1 MNEKLSLTEL
11 QLLIRDSLY
20 TSLPGFFWVFAEI
33 AEAKENFSGHCYLE
47 LIEKHPDET
56 NVSARV
62 RAVIWN
68 NRYRLVKSSFE
79 SITGERL
86 REGLKILFRAK
97 IEYHEVYGLSL
108 IITDIDPAFTVGEM
122 ALRRRQI
129 LLKLEEDGVIS
140 MNRELELSPAPKRI
154 AVISSKNAAGYNDFI
169 KHLNSNIYGY
179 VFHTALFDAVMQGQE
194 TEESIISAL
203 NRISEYAGLFDAVAI
218 IRGGGSQSDL
228 SWFDNYNIAY
238 HITQF
243 PLPVLTGIGHE
254 KDLTVTDIVA
264 FHALK
269 TPTAVADYLIER
281 MVSAE
286 SILEELGNEI
296 SSLASEIIDDKKELI
311 GSWRLRLL
319 PVAGMMLSSERK
331 RLSALTV
338 KMTLSGRKL
347 LNGFMIT
354 LSDYMKGLRTNT
366 GVFLKRNQAD
376 LSGSAEIIKINS
388 RNVLMKAVQTLEYQ
402 HNKLSVLDPLNV
414 LKRGFTL
421 TVKDGEIIK
430 SVEMVNT
437 GDKVTTIFRDGSVT
451 SRVEDRKIKQ

>member
-56 NVSARV
+56 NVRARV

-430 SVEMVNT
+430 SVEMVNA

>member
-56 NVSARV
+56 NVRARV

>member
-56 NVSARV
+56 NVRARV

-354 LSDYMKGLRTNT
+354 QSDYMKGLRTNT